1 MRAAAVLEA
10 TEIEANLRW
19 RCNFVVQAELGSY
32 WVVCEGVGDGGVGG
46 LGCFKRAC
54 LTTVWR
60 QKMKGK
66 VGAAEHGQGGAVEGG
81 GLRGRGAHKP
91 QWCSRAR

>member
-32 WVVCEGVGDGGVGG
+32 WVVCEGGSVGG
-46 LGCFKRAC
+46 
-54 LTTVWR
+54 
-60 QKMKGK
+60 
-66 VGAAEHGQGGAVEGG
+66 GG
-81 GLRGRGAHKP
+81 GGGG
-91 QWCSRAR
+91 WII